1 MKALLKKIITML
13 GIMLAIIIGGAIIL
27 SIIDAVLG
35 VIKGVSI
42 LAIAIFIVLII
53 AVMKK
58 F

>member
-53 AVMKK
+53 AIMKK
-58 F
+58 V

>member
-1 MKALLKKIITML
+1 MKALLTKILTML

-27 SIIDAVLG
+27 SIIDALLG
-35 VIKGVSI
+35 VMKGISI
-42 LAIAIFIVLII
+42 ISIAIFIILIA